1 MSRTPVETVT
11 KMIVFD
17 TNALFGLQRNTPEYD
32 LLMAFKRSAAQSR
45 GIPWM
50 VREELAAQ
58 QVVV

>member
-1 MSRTPVETVT
+1 
-11 KMIVFD
+11 MIVFD